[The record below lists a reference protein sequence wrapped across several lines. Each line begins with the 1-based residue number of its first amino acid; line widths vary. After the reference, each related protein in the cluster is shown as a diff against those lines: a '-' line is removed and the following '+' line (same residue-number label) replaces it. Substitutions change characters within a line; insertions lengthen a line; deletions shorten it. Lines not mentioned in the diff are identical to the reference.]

1 MRIRL
6 FSILEFKNFFVLRDQ
21 NIKYSTIGEKKTE
34 NIIELRKKTSLQD
47 NIENNSPLDE
57 PAKRNSKD
65 KFSLSKFES
74 SLLSKEDSNC
84 KLKNV
89 PDFE

>member
-1 MRIRL
+1 MI
-6 FSILEFKNFFVLRDQ
+6 FFKILEFKNFFILRDQ

-34 NIIELRKKTSLQD
+34 NIIEFRKKTSLQD
-47 NIENNSPLDE
+47 NIENSTPLDDI
-57 PAKRNSKD
+57 AKRNSRD
-65 KFSLSKFES
+65 RFSLSKFES
-74 SLLSKEDSNC
+74 SLLSKEDSGC